1 MKIIIGLIESN
12 KDQTYNPVLLNKDLT
27 EIEQEKLIKGIFL
40 NCSDKEYI
48 IGEIFGCTITITSS
62 NQIQIFP
69 TKENGKYK
77 LGLLEI
83 PRLHGGCIL
92 PLKNVRFKLVI
103 ISEDFLPHLIEYPKS
118 FYSERLFDL
127 NNTPLILTS
136 EQIVYDTEV
145 LVTLDELTN
154 TITTI

>member
-27 EIEQEKLIKGIFL
+27 KIEQEKLIKGIFL

-62 NQIQIFP
+62 NQIQICP

-77 LGLLEI
+77 LELLEI
-83 PRLHGGCIL
+83 PRLCGGCIL

-136 EQIVYDTEV
+136 EQIVYDTEI